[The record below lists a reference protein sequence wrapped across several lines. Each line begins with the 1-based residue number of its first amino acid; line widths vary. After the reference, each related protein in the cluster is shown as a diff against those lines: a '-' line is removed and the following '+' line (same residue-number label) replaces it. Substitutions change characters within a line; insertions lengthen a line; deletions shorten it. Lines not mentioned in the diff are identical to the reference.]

1 MTRGDV
7 VAWGALLIGVFV
19 LQATA
24 VVSPVLQADYLLV
37 VVFFFGYRYGRT
49 AGLFM
54 GAFSGLLI
62 DLFAGSLIGP
72 HLLSRGLFGYGA
84 GWFAGMVIGRS
95 RLLILAALPVLVFV
109 DGVAVRMAQDAFSS
123 PGPLDV
129 RRLARSAL
137 VVGGIAALIDRLWKH
152 DSSDALPI

>member
-7 VAWGALLIGVFV
+7 IAWAGLLVGVFIF
-19 LQATA
+19 QST
-24 VVSPVLQADYLLV
+24 VVVAPVLQADFLLV

-49 AGLFM
+49 AGLAL

-62 DLFAGSLIGP
+62 DLYSGGLIGP
-72 HLLSRGLFGYGA
+72 HLISRGVFGYGA
-84 GWFAGMVIGRS
+84 GWFAAMVVGRS

-109 DGVAVRMAQDAFSS
+109 DGVVVRMAQDAFSS
-123 PGPLDV
+123 PGVLDV
-129 RRLARSAL
+129 RRLARSGL
-137 VVGGIAALIDRLWKH
+137 VVGVIAALIDRIWIH